1 MADVTAYRTLM
12 GVTQLRGLLVIQER
26 QGKMLEACLCIRGG
40 DRSEAEAEGLVPRG
54 KRREG
59 ELQRDGSVEGGSLRQ
74 FAPELFYLLSKIGR
88 KGISQERR
96 WGESDGSGYLF
107 KDFKD
112 ETVNLDLTERK
123 LLIDEINL
131 RKKKYRQNYQST
143 NSFSCC
149 WKSALG
155 HKLIFFLGSGLM
167 WAFPEDAGD

>member
-1 MADVTAYRTLM
+1 MGQESFFSFLKMADVTAYRTLM

-26 QGKMLEACLCIRGG
+26 RGKMLEACLCIRGR

-59 ELQRDGSVEGGSLRQ
+59 ELHRDGSAEGGSLRQ
-74 FAPELFYLLSKIGR
+74 FAPELFYLLSKTGR
-88 KGISQERR
+88 RGISQERR

-131 RKKKYRQNYQST
+131 RKKKIGKITKVLIPSPVVGKVPWDINS
-143 NSFSCC
+143 SFS
-149 WKSALG
+149 WDQG
-155 HKLIFFLGSGLM
+155 
-167 WAFPEDAGD
+167 